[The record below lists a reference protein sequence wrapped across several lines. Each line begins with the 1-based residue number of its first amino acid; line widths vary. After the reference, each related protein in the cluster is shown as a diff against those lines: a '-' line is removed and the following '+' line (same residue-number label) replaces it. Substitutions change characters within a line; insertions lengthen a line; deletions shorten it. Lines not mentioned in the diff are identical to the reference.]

1 MLRAATAL
9 ILLAGTAAVGASAP
23 VPPEQVPVDVQLRQA
38 RNEAAVA
45 LAEQQRLEKAAAEAR
60 DEVTRLRASQLAAAQ
75 AIEAAEA
82 QISAADA
89 QALLIQSQLV
99 AQRQRLAAQQAPVS
113 ALLAGLVLAAR
124 RPPLLLLVDSGS
136 AEDLVRLRLLV
147 AATTPV
153 IRARTAALSAE
164 LRRQTS
170 LEQQALAARDRMAGS
185 RAQLD
190 KRREALA
197 ALEQGAIELA
207 RTRGSTALGAGD
219 IALAS
224 EERFAAVQHNAGS
237 AVASR
242 QLANALAQLGPAPV
256 SAASPAASPPFAYEL
271 PAQAPVTD
279 GMGAVSANGV
289 RSRGITLGTRRG
301 TPLTVPASGTILFAG
316 PFRDYDGLIII
327 DHGGGWKSVVVNA
340 GSKLRK
346 GMAVRIGDSLGVALG
361 PVEVRLQSGGEP
373 VSPALIAG
381 SYQVLS
387 NSAKGG

>member
-9 ILLAGTAAVGASAP
+9 LLLAGSAAVAASAP

-60 DEVTRLRASQLAAAQ
+60 DAVTRLRARQLAAAQ

-89 QALLIQSQLV
+89 QALLVEGQLV

-113 ALLAGLVLAAR
+113 SLLAGLVLAAR

-136 AEDLVRLRLLV
+136 AEDLVKLRLLV
-147 AATTPV
+147 SATAPV
-153 IRARTAALSAE
+153 IRARTAALSAD
-164 LRRQTS
+164 LRRQTA
-170 LEQQALAARDRMAGS
+170 LEQQAVAARDQMAGS

-190 KRREALA
+190 RRREALA
-197 ALEQGAIELA
+197 ALEPSAIALA

-224 EERFAAVQHNAGS
+224 EERFAAVQQNAGS

-256 SAASPAASPPFAYEL
+256 PAPSPAAPPPFAYEL
-271 PAQAPVTD
+271 PAQAAVTD
-279 GMGAVSANGV
+279 GMGEVSANGV
-289 RSRGITLGTRRG
+289 RSRGITLATRRG
-301 TPLTVPASGTILFAG
+301 TALVVPASGTILFAG
-316 PFRDYDGLIII
+316 PFHDYDGLVII

-346 GMAVRIGDSLGVALG
+346 GMAVRIGDPLGVALG
-361 PVEVRLQSGGEP
+361 PVEVRLQHGGES

-381 SYQVLS
+381 SSQVLS
-387 NSAKGG
+387 NISKGG